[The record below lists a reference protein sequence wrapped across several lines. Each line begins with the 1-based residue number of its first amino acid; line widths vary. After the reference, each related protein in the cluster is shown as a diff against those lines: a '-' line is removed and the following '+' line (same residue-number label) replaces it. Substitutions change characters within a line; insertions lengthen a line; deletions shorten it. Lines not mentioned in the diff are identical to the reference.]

1 MQVKSRVRNRKIE
14 YTKRHGCSLLGTQW
28 KYKESAIHSAEL
40 KEADVYIRSYKDVE
54 SI

>member
-1 MQVKSRVRNRKIE
+1 MQVKSRVRSRKIE
-14 YTKRHGCSLLGTQW
+14 YTKRHCCSLLGTQW
-28 KYKESAIHSAEL
+28 KYKENAVHSAEL